1 MTYGETKQ
9 FLDRH
14 TRVVELT
21 DGQGARVAICPEFV
35 GRVMTSTCDGAD
47 GSSFGFV
54 NRAFIEAGNL
64 DPKFN
69 NYGGEERMWLSPEGG
84 QFSLWFEQGEEQT
97 WDNWVTPAALNHGA
111 WQVESAGDRHCR
123 MTTAAKFQ
131 NASSTPF
138 ELDIARDVRL
148 VDAAGFRELFG
159 PAAADCLGG
168 SSGDGVTMVGYETTN
183 QITNLGPDMTAET
196 GLLSIWILGQMMSS
210 PRTVVVVPYR
220 PGSED
225 SLGPVVKADY
235 FGQVPPDR
243 LKVLREA
250 VLFRADSCYRSKI
263 GTSQRRAQDVLGSI
277 DFANGVLTIVKFT
290 MPDDPAQDRYVNNM
304 WESPLAEP
312 YIGDVINSYNDGPA
326 SPDEAG
332 FGEFYEIESLSPAK
346 VLGSGQ
352 SLEHRHRTF
361 HLRADEPTL
370 AALAKEIF
378 GVEWQAVRDAMFGDK
393 G

>member
-1 MTYGETKQ
+1 MNYGETKQ
-9 FLDRH
+9 FLDQH
-14 TRVVELT
+14 TNVVELT
-21 DGQGARVAICPEFV
+21 DGQGARVAVCPEFV
-35 GRVMTSTCDGAD
+35 GRVMTSSCDGGD
-47 GSSFGFV
+47 GAGFGFV

-84 QFSLWFEQGEEQT
+84 QFSLWFKEGEEQT
-97 WDNWVTPAALNHGA
+97 WDNWVTPGALNLGA
-111 WQVESAGDRHCR
+111 WQVESSDDRHCR
-123 MTTAAKFQ
+123 MATPATFE

-138 ELDIARDVRL
+138 ELNITREVRL
-148 VDAAGFRELFG
+148 IEAAGFGELFG
-159 PAAADCLGG
+159 PAAGDLLGG
-168 SSGDGVTMVGYETTN
+168 MKMVGYETANT
-183 QITNLGPDMTAET
+183 ITNRGTDMTAEG
-196 GLLSIWILGQMMSS
+196 GLVSIWILGQMMSS

-220 PGSED
+220 PGPED

-243 LKVLREA
+243 LKVLPEA

-277 DFANGVLTIVKFT
+277 DFENGVLTIVKFT
-290 MPDDPAQDRYVNNM
+290 MPEDPAQERYLNNM

-312 YIGDVINSYNDGPA
+312 YVGDVINSYNDGPA

-361 HLRADEPTL
+361 HLQADESTL
-370 AALAKEIF
+370 AAMAKEVF
-378 GVEWQAVRDAMFGDK
+378 GVEWQAVRDTMFGE
-393 G
+393 

>member
-1 MTYGETKQ
+1 MTYGEVKR

-14 TRVVELT
+14 TDLVELT
-21 DGQGARVAICPEFV
+21 DGDGARVAVCPEFV

-47 GSSFGFV
+47 GPSFGFV

-97 WDNWVTPAALNHGA
+97 WENWVTPAALNVGT
-111 WQVESAGDRHCR
+111 WQVASAEDRVCR
-123 MTTAAKFQ
+123 MTTAATLE
-131 NASSTPF
+131 NASGTPF
-138 ELDIARDVRL
+138 ELDIAREVRL
-148 VDAAGFRELFG
+148 VDGAGFRELFG
-159 PAAADCLGG
+159 PAAADCLGE
-168 SSGDGVTMVGYETTN
+168 GVTVVGYETAN
-183 QITNLGPDMTAET
+183 RITNRGPDMTPEK

-210 PRTVVVVPYR
+210 PQTVVVVPYR
-220 PGSED
+220 PGPEN

-243 LKVLREA
+243 LKVLPEA
-250 VLFRADSCYRSKI
+250 VLFRADSRYRSKI
-263 GTSQRRAQDVLGSI
+263 GTSQRRARDVLGSI
-277 DFANGVLTIVKFT
+277 DFAAGVLTLVKFT
-290 MPDDPAQDRYVNNM
+290 MPDDPAQDRYLNNM
-304 WESPLAEP
+304 WATPLDEP

-326 SPDEAG
+326 SPEEAG

-346 VLGSGQ
+346 ILKSGQ

-361 HLRADEPTL
+361 HLRANEETL
-370 AALAKEIF
+370 AALAKEIL
-378 GVEWQAVRDAMFGDK
+378 GVEWQAVRDAMFTETE
-393 G
+393 